1 MGGTDMTTVSKRIA
15 LAAGAGLIAL
25 GISAGVRASAQNT
38 NQDPGSFS
46 QPRMGPPPGRP
57 GPGGFFGPGLE
68 GPLGMLRMLGPRLN
82 LTDAQREQLKSIAET
97 NKDEWKALADRA
109 RSAHEALTEAV
120 MAETVDEALIRAKA
134 ADVAAVDADLAVASA
149 HARAQAWQILT
160 PEQQAQAKQ
169 FQAEMKNRRKERR
182 GAMLEHIGQLL
193 GLGH

>member
-1 MGGTDMTTVSKRIA
+1 MTTVSKRIA
-15 LAAGAGLIAL
+15 LAAGAGVIAL

-38 NQDPGSFS
+38 NPDPGSFR
-46 QPRMGPPPGRP
+46 QPRMGPMGGGHPGR
-57 GPGGFFGPGLE
+57 FFGPGAE
-68 GPLGMLRMLGPRLN
+68 GPLGMLRLLGPRLN

-97 NKDEWKALADRA
+97 NKDEWKALGDRA
-109 RSAHEALTEAV
+109 RAAHGALNEAV

-149 HARAQAWQILT
+149 HARAAAWQILT

-169 FQAEMKNRRKERR
+169 LQTEMKNRRGQRR
-182 GAMLEHIGQLL
+182 GAMLQHLGQLL

>member
-1 MGGTDMTTVSKRIA
+1 
-15 LAAGAGLIAL
+15 
-25 GISAGVRASAQNT
+25 
-38 NQDPGSFS
+38 
-46 QPRMGPPPGRP
+46 
-57 GPGGFFGPGLE
+57 
-68 GPLGMLRMLGPRLN
+68 MLRMLGPRLN

-109 RSAHEALTEAV
+109 RAAHEALTEAV
-120 MAETVDEALIRAKA
+120 MAETVDEALIRARA

-169 FQAEMKNRRKERR
+169 FQAEMKNRRKDRR
-182 GAMLEHIGQLL
+182 GAMLQHIGQLL

>member
-1 MGGTDMTTVSKRIA
+1 MTTVSKRIA
-15 LAAGAGLIAL
+15 LAAGAALIAI

-46 QPRMGPPPGRP
+46 QPRMGPPGRP

-82 LTDAQREQLKSIAET
+82 LTEAQREQLKSIAET

-109 RSAHEALTEAV
+109 RAAHEALTEAV

-169 FQAEMKNRRKERR
+169 FQAEMKNRRKDRR
-182 GAMLEHIGQLL
+182 GAMLQHNEQLL
-193 GLGH
+193 GRGH

>member
-1 MGGTDMTTVSKRIA
+1 MTTVSKRVA
-15 LAAGAGLIAL
+15 LASGAALIAL
-25 GISAGVRASAQNT
+25 GISAGVRASVQNT
-38 NQDPGSFS
+38 NGDPGSFS
-46 QPRMGPPPGRP
+46 QPRMGPPHRP

-109 RSAHEALTEAV
+109 RAAHEALHDAV

-134 ADVAAVDADLAVASA
+134 ADVGAVDADLAVASA

-169 FQAEMKNRRKERR
+169 FQTEMKNRRKERR
-182 GAMLEHIGQLL
+182 GAMLQHL
-193 GLGH
+193 GRMLTFGN